1 MFSEMRKDRVMTNHT
16 PIIGNELTV
25 FLGLYN
31 AETYLPSLLRQL
43 ESQEYKD
50 FLLII
55 VDNNSTDNTWSLIQ
69 LWPFILDCEVLLV
82 KNPQNLG
89 AAGSVN
95 FNFDLVTSEWV
106 TFMHQDD
113 FYYPNHL
120 QTLVNQTKKSTH
132 KTVSISTSMG
142 SMDNAGSRT
151 PSKFRA
157 GWLLQN
163 ESRETIFLA
172 NLRTHCVPWPSTIF
186 RTKNYE
192 AVLPSWHNTS
202 FSDTEM
208 ILKLICAGEV
218 KFVPIETMRYREN
231 PLSESHSVNI
241 LESRTISAT
250 SLARVFASED
260 FMRFAESVQGDLRQ
274 KFLEGVISGI
284 EIRLGKGEITSLIQL
299 IALESMN
306 FAWKYS
312 QVLNLK
318 ILQGVFRQLQS
329 PFSEDLF
336 GELAKNISARDNV
349 KSAEIPS
356 VDIAQLIK
364 ELNTNNVNEA
374 RGSRILSKLKALDG
388 ILFRICPKTIR
399 RLILVFTI
407 KMRFKRDPTHPWNF
421 TWRK

>member
-1 MFSEMRKDRVMTNHT
+1 MFAELRKKRVLSTHA
-16 PIIGNELTV
+16 PILSKEVTV

-31 AETYLPSLLRQL
+31 AEIFLPSLLHQL

-55 VDNNSTDNTWSLIQ
+55 VDNNSTDSTWSSIQ
-69 LWPFILDCEVLLV
+69 QWPIILDCEVLLV

-89 AAGSVN
+89 SSGSIN
-95 FNFDLVTSEWV
+95 FNFDLVVSEWI
-106 TFMHQDD
+106 TFIHQDD
-113 FYYPNHL
+113 FYFPNHL
-120 QTLVNQTKKSTH
+120 QTLVNEIKKSTN

-142 SMDNAGSRT
+142 SMDNTGIHT

-157 GWLLQN
+157 GWLLQH

-186 RTKNYE
+186 RTSNYE
-192 AVLPSWHNTS
+192 AVLSSWHSTS

-208 ILKLICAGEV
+208 ILKLVCAGEV
-218 KFVPIETMRYREN
+218 IFVPTETMRYREN

-284 EIRLGKGEITSLIQL
+284 EIRLGKGAITTLIQL

-306 FAWKYS
+306 FAWRYS

-318 ILQGVFRQLQS
+318 ILEGIFTALQS
-329 PFSEDLF
+329 SFSENLF
-336 GELAKNISARDNV
+336 SDLAKNVSGGNGE
-349 KSAEIPS
+349 KSLEIPL
-356 VDIAQLIK
+356 VGITHLKK
-364 ELNTNNVNEA
+364 ELDRVNLNKPRE
-374 RGSRILSKLKALDG
+374 SLILSKIKALDG
-388 ILFRICPKTIR
+388 ILSKLFPKKIR
-399 RLILVFTI
+399 RLIMVCAMKI
-407 KMRFKRDPTHPWNF
+407 RFKIDPTHPWNF